1 LNISGTIFALWLPA
15 LMGQG
20 LQSTFFILIFFQ
32 FFRMIPGQVEESAY
46 LDGANSVQIFFK
58 IALPMAVPAFVIAAT
73 YSFAVNWNEMFMTN
87 LYLEGNIKTI
97 PMLLDSLQSNWDR
110 IAQYEVSSDAVDV
123 TFSEAKSFAGTI
135 LSVIPLMIMYGI
147 VQRFFIES
155 IDKSGI
161 AGE

>member
-1 LNISGTIFALWLPA
+1 
-15 LMGQG
+15 
-20 LQSTFFILIFFQ
+20 
-32 FFRMIPGQVEESAY
+32 
-46 LDGANSVQIFFK
+46 
-58 IALPMAVPAFVIAAT
+58 
-73 YSFAVNWNEMFMTN
+73 MFMTN